1 MADNVFGHASIADED
16 TAHEVLRELESQCS
30 AKYEKHRSHQ
40 RVTLKMKVI
49 LQPGNSS
56 ELMSLKL
63 QGVTGEISDGGCRAM
78 FPLPL
83 GVGDVYRLRFD
94 PEQMDLPVTFA
105 RCLRCRLVDE
115 DAYDVGFRFFKEI
128 NTAEAIRHQTQEL
141 LI

>member
-1 MADNVFGHASIADED
+1 MADED
-16 TAHEVLRELESQCS
+16 AAREGLRELESQCS
-30 AKYEKHRSHQ
+30 ANYEKDRAHQ

-56 ELMSLKL
+56 ELLNLKL

-78 FPLPL
+78 LPLPL

-94 PEQMDLPVTFA
+94 PGQMDLPLWFV
-105 RCLRCRLVDE
+105 RCLRCRMVDE
-115 DAYDVGFRFFKEI
+115 DAYDAGFKFFREI
-128 NTAEAIRHQTQEL
+128 NVAEALRHQRQEL

>member
-1 MADNVFGHASIADED
+1 MADHLFGEASIADED
-16 TAHEVLRELESQCS
+16 MAHEVLRELEGQSS
-30 AKYEKHRSHQ
+30 AEQEKHRAHD
-40 RVTLKMKVI
+40 RIAIKTKVT

-56 ELMSLKL
+56 ELLNLKL

-94 PEQMDLPVTFA
+94 PAKLDLPLVFA
-105 RCLRCRLVDE
+105 RCLRCRMIDE
-115 DAYDVGFRFFKEI
+115 DAYDVGLRFFNEI
-128 NTAEAIRHQTQEL
+128 HVAEAIRDQTADL